1 MIRVGFGYDSHRLVV
16 GRKLILGG
24 VEIPFEKGC
33 EAHSDG
39 DALIHAVCDALLG
52 AAGKGDIGSHFPD
65 TDSAYKNIDSR
76 ILLRRVVDLLAEDE
90 WQVGN
95 LDTTILIERPKMMPF
110 HDEMVRSLA
119 ELLNVSTDQVAV
131 KAKTNEKMGFV
142 GAGEGVAAYA
152 VCTIVKCDNKL

>member
-1 MIRVGFGYDSHRLVV
+1 MMHIGFGYDSHRLVE

-39 DALIHAVCDALLG
+39 DALIHAICDALLG
-52 AAGKGDIGSHFPD
+52 AAGKDDIGSHFPD
-65 TDSAYKNIDSR
+65 TDSAYKNIDSK
-76 ILLRRVVDLLAEDE
+76 ILLKRVVSLLEDDG

-95 LDTTILIERPKMMPF
+95 LDTTILIERPKMKPY
-110 HDEMVRSLA
+110 HDEMVRVLA
-119 ELLNVSTDQVAV
+119 DLLHLSPENVAV

-142 GAGEGVAAYA
+142 GSGEGVAAYA
-152 VCTIVKCDNKL
+152 VCTIVKK